1 MVGGC
6 RIEVFDRAGNL
17 QAALYTIDHI
27 EDNSTAALS
36 SQAGYFFA
44 NHFFVRGRIRV
55 DTRFS
60 PRFQIL
66 QIGFQMLPG
75 PINSVEMST
84 SV

>member
-27 EDNSTAALS
+27 EHNSTAALS
-36 SQAGYFFA
+36 SQAG
-44 NHFFVRGRIRV
+44 HFFVHGTIRV